1 MATTDLAD
9 PTNSLLCAVRATNKE
24 FDHYTAAFGAL
35 KNGGNPNGC
44 TADSNSALMWAAWS
58 DLPPVVRLLIQ
69 HGADVLYKNKS
80 GQTALHWACI
90 AGSNAVAKVLIDS
103 GVPIDVT
110 DNDGYN
116 PFLTAARYNKSAT
129 TDYMWGLGSDIGC
142 KDNKGRTALHHVMD
156 LNHIPLVRLL
166 IQRGANITAQDDGN
180 R

>member
-80 GQTALHWACI
+80 GQTALLVIVVVVSLLFLLHAFFFFCI
-90 AGSNAVAKVLIDS
+90 IIVLVSVGTVVILCPVHS
-103 GVPIDVT
+103 RG
-110 DNDGYN
+110 
-116 PFLTAARYNKSAT
+116 
-129 TDYMWGLGSDIGC
+129 
-142 KDNKGRTALHHVMD
+142 KG
-156 LNHIPLVRLL
+156 
-166 IQRGANITAQDDGN
+166 
-180 R
+180 